1 MSSTTLVPV
10 EEYLRYSEK
19 PNCEY
24 KVGVLSPKALPTKFH
39 SIIQRVLLMLLS
51 KRGGLGALEN

>member
-1 MSSTTLVPV
+1 MPV

-24 KVGVLSPKALPTKFH
+24 KDGVLYPKAMPTKFH
-39 SIIQRVLLMLLS
+39 SIIQRALLMVLQ
-51 KRGGLGALEN
+51 G